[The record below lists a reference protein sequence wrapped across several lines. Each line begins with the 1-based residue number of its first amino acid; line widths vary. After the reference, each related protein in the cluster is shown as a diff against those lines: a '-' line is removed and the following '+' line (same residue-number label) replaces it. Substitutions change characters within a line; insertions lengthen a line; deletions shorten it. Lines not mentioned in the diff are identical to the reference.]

1 MLIGV
6 LGHIL
11 MAYKVDVEI
20 LKSIYWQ
27 SGDVERGKNVMVI
40 LGIYNYV
47 ISTRFF
53 WSTFSLG

>member
-1 MLIGV
+1 
-6 LGHIL
+6 

>member
-20 LKSIYWQ
+20 LKSIYWH
-27 SGDVERGKNVMVI
+27 SPDVERGKNVMAI
-40 LGIYNYV
+40 LGMYNSF
-47 ISTRFF
+47 ISTGFF
-53 WSTFSLG
+53 GSTFSLG